1 MNELIILIRSGGG
14 FFFRFVLCILCFFL
28 FVLLLFLSTHL
39 TKEFHVTNT
48 MIHMAETNSCGHK
61 YILLTDD

>member
-1 MNELIILIRSGGG
+1 MGRGRCGVCRLVVSFLDL
-14 FFFRFVLCILCFFL
+14 FCVFCVFFL